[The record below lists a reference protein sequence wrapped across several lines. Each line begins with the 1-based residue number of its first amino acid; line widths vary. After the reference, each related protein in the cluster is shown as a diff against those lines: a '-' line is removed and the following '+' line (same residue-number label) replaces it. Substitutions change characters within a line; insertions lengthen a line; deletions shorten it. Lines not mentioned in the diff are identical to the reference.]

1 MPLPRVT
8 ICMPVFS
15 GGHYFHSAFASALA
29 QDYANLEILLV
40 NDGSTDEGETEHI
53 ALAHGDRVRCL
64 RQENRSVAGAMNT
77 ALANMSGDFFALL
90 SQNDLHLP
98 HKTAAQ
104 VAYLDRLGRPGACV
118 FPDCDLI
125 GPKDEPIASIPART
139 HTRRW
144 RSARAMPCGRQ

>member
-8 ICMPVFS
+8 ICMPVFN

-29 QDYANLEILLV
+29 QDHANLEILLV
-40 NDGSTDEGETEHI
+40 NDSSADAGETEHI
-53 ALAHGDRVRCL
+53 AQAHGNRVRCL
-64 RQENRSVAGAMNT
+64 RQECRGVAGALNT
-77 ALANMSGDFFALL
+77 ALANMSGDFFALP
-90 SQNDLHLP
+90 SQDDFPLR

-104 VAYLDRLGRPGACV
+104 MAYLDRLGRPGACV